1 MKEKRNISLALFCYV
16 FWGFQP
22 MYWALLLDTDPMFLL
37 AARII
42 TATLF
47 VIAILAVQGRLGRI
61 REVILDRETMKRLVP
76 ATLLMT
82 ADWGIFMWAA
92 LTGHILDA
100 SLGYFISPLVIM
112 LIGIIVFREKWGW
125 PIVVAMALVVTG
137 IVITAV
143 GYRVFPFVTVS
154 LALAFSVYAGFMKN
168 VKVDSLL
175 STCVQL
181 LMMSAAAILFI
192 LFFRMGDNGVTSVT
206 PVKLLLLIG
215 AGVVTIT
222 PILLY
227 ANCVRHLPLLLM
239 SFMQYLSPTF
249 GIFSG
254 ILLGETLTK
263 DKMIRFLFIWAGII
277 VFSISSVL
285 EMKKRNKAEE
295 IEKDNIDNFY

>member
-1 MKEKRNISLALFCYV
+1 MEYKKNVSLALFCYV

-47 VIAILAVQGRLGRI
+47 VLAILAVQKRLGMI
-61 REVILDRETMKRLVP
+61 REVFCDRETMKRLIP
-76 ATLLMT
+76 ATLLLT
-82 ADWGIFMWAA
+82 ADWAIYMWAA
-92 LTGHILDA
+92 LTGHVLDA

-125 PIVVAMALVVTG
+125 PIFAAMALVVAG
-137 IVITAV
+137 ISITAI
-143 GYRVFPFVTVS
+143 GYKVFPIVTIS
-154 LALAFSVYAGFMKN
+154 LALAFSIYAGFMKN
-168 VKVDSLL
+168 VKVDSLI

-192 LFFRMGDNGVTSVT
+192 LFFRMGGNGMASVT

-222 PILLY
+222 PILIY
-227 ANCVRHLPLLLM
+227 ANCVRHLSLLLM

-249 GIFSG
+249 GLFSG
-254 ILLGETLTK
+254 VLLGEVLTK
-263 DKMIRFLFIWAGII
+263 DKMIRFLFIWAGIV
-277 VFSISSVL
+277 VFMVSSVI
-285 EMKKRNKAEE
+285 EMRKQKREGE
-295 IEKDNIDNFY
+295 INDSGH